1 MFRILT
7 LILITTLAI
16 LAPPVFANE
25 VGFIYSQASTDSNWG
40 INADY
45 EKQVSER
52 VKIGIEGQL
61 QSGDVHIG
69 NADFALTLNLPV
81 DIRLESN
88 NMLKGYS
95 LDGMGSSTDLGASL
109 VFPLGD
115 TEWSAGVFG
124 KNGNPFAPAYELKDP
139 TDPAS
144 AELIDAGIDIIE
156 KSSLNLAVRGEFDKT
171 VLDRTVEVGARALF
185 ELRGEGE
192 KVHQLV
198 VDLETGGT
206 LLGVNWT
213 VQGTVVAQAHGDTIQ
228 HDRSI
233 MTGIKIPF

>member
-1 MFRILT
+1 MRILT
-7 LILITTLAI
+7 LILITTLAV

-40 INADY
+40 VNADY

-81 DIRLESN
+81 DVRLESN
-88 NMLKGYS
+88 NLLKGYS

-109 VFPLGD
+109 VFPLGN

-124 KNGNPFAPAYELKDP
+124 KNGNPFAAAYELADP
-139 TDPAS
+139 TDPTS
-144 AELIDAGIDIIE
+144 AELVDEGIDIIE
-156 KSSLNLAVRGEFDKT
+156 KSSLNLAIRGEFDKT
-171 VLDRTVEVGARALF
+171 VLNRTIEVGVRTLL

-192 KVHQLV
+192 KVHQAV
-198 VDLETGGT
+198 VDLETGGA
-206 LLGVNWT
+206 LWGINWSI
-213 VQGTVVAQAHGDTIQ
+213 QGQFIAQAHGDTIQ